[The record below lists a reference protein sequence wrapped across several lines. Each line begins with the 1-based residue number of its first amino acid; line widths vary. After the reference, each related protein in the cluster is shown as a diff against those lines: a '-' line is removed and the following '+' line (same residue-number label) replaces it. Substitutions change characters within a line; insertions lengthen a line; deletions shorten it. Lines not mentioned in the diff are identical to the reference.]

1 MKSSDRGDRDC
12 ANISPH
18 TVLHL
23 GQKGLFIY
31 DNFPE
36 AESTFVCPCGYR
48 KIFTSSIRSLGPRG
62 QRKIFIFLKKVSWA
76 TRGWQKKSSLPQVL
90 GKSWGSEDFSLST
103 GLQAD
108 LLGAQE
114 GQLGAPW
121 ITKNLR
127 FLMKV
132 SWDPCGKGK
141 IFLAKVEKTPK
152 CWQCWQYS
160 DVDMLTM
167 STILTLISM

>member
-18 TVLHL
+18 TVLNL

-48 KIFTSSIRSLGPRG
+48 KIFTSSIRSPGPP
-62 QRKIFIFLKKVSWA
+62 WA
-76 TRGWQKKSSLPQVL
+76 TKNLHFPQEDELGHPWVAKKSSLPQVL
-90 GKSWGSEDFSLST
+90 GKSWGSEDFSLSA

-121 ITKNLR
+121 ITKNLH